1 MRLSDQWG
9 SSIWL
14 RSLLRS
20 VAIAVVAS
28 QTIVSAV
35 TMNLQ
40 ALAILCFIQS
50 GILYVAE
57 YTSRRKRSSLPPRQT
72 DD

>member
-1 MRLSDQWG
+1 M
-9 SSIWL
+9 
-14 RSLLRS
+14 SLLRS

-28 QTIVSAV
+28 QAVVSAV

-40 ALAILCFIQS
+40 ALAVLCFIQS
-50 GILYVAE
+50 GVLYVAE
-57 YTSRRKRSSLPPRQT
+57 YTSRLKRPSLPPRQT